1 MMEHTAYLGDG
12 EKKFA
17 LKPEM
22 IMELERKTGI
32 GIAALYQRFA
42 RQNFYF
48 SDILETVRLGL
59 IGGGLA
65 PLNAQQLVDTYVK
78 PFPIMASFP
87 LALDI
92 LDVAWS
98 GAPEVLAIPQG
109 ENGQAEAIEETLK
122 AAGID

>member
-22 IMELERKTGI
+22 IMELERKTGS

-78 PFPIMASFP
+78 PFPVMANYP
-87 LALDI
+87 LAFDI

-98 GAPEVLAIPQG
+98 GVPEAPAIPQG
-109 ENGQAEAIEETLK
+109 ENGQADAIEETLK